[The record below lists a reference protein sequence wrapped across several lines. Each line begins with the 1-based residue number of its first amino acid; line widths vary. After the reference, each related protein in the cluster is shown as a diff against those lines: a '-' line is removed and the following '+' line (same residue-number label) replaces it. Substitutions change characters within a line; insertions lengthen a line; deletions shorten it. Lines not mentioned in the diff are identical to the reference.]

1 MLEFLLFQPFLPLQL
16 TAESTF
22 LFALCFLVTLRKSLY
37 AAEGG
42 AMRLPGMA
50 TAVL

>member
-1 MLEFLLFQPFLPLQL
+1 MLDFLLFQPFLPLQV

-22 LFALCFLVTLRKSLY
+22 LFALRFLVTLRKSLY

-42 AMRLPGMA
+42 AARLPGMA
-50 TAVL
+50 RAVL